1 MSTMVMPQE
10 AHAHVHHD
18 DRSFIRKYIVPT
30 DHKIIGIQ
38 FLFMS
43 LFFLII
49 GGLLAMMLRWQLG
62 FPNQP
67 MPGGKLLSQTVVDP
81 NGVMLPELYNASVTM
96 HGTIMIFFAIMPL
109 LVGVWANYLIP
120 LQLGAPDMAFPRLN
134 MLSFWLAVPA
144 GLLMIA
150 SFFVVGGAAN

>member
-18 DRSFIRKYIVPT
+18 DRSFIRKYIFST

-67 MPGGKLLSQTVVDP
+67 MPGARMFTIVV
-81 NGVMLPELYNASVTM
+81 M
-96 HGTIMIFFAIMPL
+96 
-109 LVGVWANYLIP
+109 
-120 LQLGAPDMAFPRLN
+120 
-134 MLSFWLAVPA
+134 
-144 GLLMIA
+144 
-150 SFFVVGGAAN
+150 